1 MVIGLNGLSLGG
13 LFFLSHKLGKKIENF
28 DQILGQFKELN
39 LKLEKVVK
47 NQSLRSSIREN
58 EFSNERQNLLTQF
71 TSLMKDLERIRT
83 RLC

>member
-13 LFFLSHKLGKKIENF
+13 LFFLSHKLGKKIRNF
-28 DQILGQFKELN
+28 DKILDQFKELHK
-39 LKLEKVVK
+39 KLETAKED
-47 NQSLRSSIREN
+47 QSLRSSIREN